1 MTSALLRRGAGGLL
15 ALAAAVSE
23 ALARGWLGTAG
34 VARRQQ
40 AVDGLNGEPF
50 AQTA

>member
-15 ALAAAVSE
+15 ASAAAVSE
-23 ALARGWLGTAG
+23 ALAQGWC
-34 VARRQQ
+34 RQQ

-50 AQTA
+50 AQAA